1 MNSFWKK
8 AGRTV
13 KKVDNQKTDDGVFDS
28 IEEEMRL
35 FQAEL
40 EAEFEQ
46 KRQECR
52 LAREEALLRLSEM
65 ERETVK
71 KVEGEWAEKEQQL
84 AVLDGKLVEE
94 AREMRMIIAEKTL
107 SGEEMETLLNEAL
120 LLVLGEETA

>member
-1 MNSFWKK
+1 MKKLDDQK
-8 AGRTV
+8 AGS
-13 KKVDNQKTDDGVFDS
+13 GVFDS
-28 IEEEMRL
+28 VEEEIRL

-71 KVEGEWAEKEQQL
+71 KVESEWAEKEQLL
-84 AVLDGKLVEE
+84 AALDGRLTEE
-94 AREMRMIIAEKTL
+94 AREMRRIIAEKTL
-107 SGEEMETLLNEAL
+107 TGEEMEALLNEAL
-120 LLVLGEETA
+120 LLVLGEETS

>member
-1 MNSFWKK
+1 MNSLWKK

-13 KKVDNQKTDDGVFDS
+13 KKLDDQKAGSGVFDS
-28 IEEEMRL
+28 VEEEIRL

-71 KVEGEWAEKEQQL
+71 KVEGEWAEKEQLL
-84 AVLDGKLVEE
+84 AALDGRLTEE
-94 AREMRMIIAEKTL
+94 TREMRRIIAEKTL
-107 SGEEMETLLNEAL
+107 TGEEMEALLNEAL
-120 LLVLGEETA
+120 LLVLGEETS

>member
-1 MNSFWKK
+1 MNSLWKK

-52 LAREEALLRLSEM
+52 LVREEALLRLSEM

-120 LLVLGEETA
+120 LLVLGEETS

>member
-1 MNSFWKK
+1 
-8 AGRTV
+8 V

-107 SGEEMETLLNEAL
+107 SGEEMETLLNEAF